1 MAMLARGDVDLYYE
15 SVGDGPPLLL
25 IAGLASDSLSW
36 QPVVA
41 DLAAHYRVITV
52 DNRGAGRTTPQTA
65 ATTIRAMADD
75 CVALIE
81 HLGLPS
87 AHVLG
92 HSMGGFVA
100 QDCAIRYPDK
110 VNALVLAATSSVNS
124 KRNNDMFSDWA
135 SALADAADR
144 KAWFRNLFYW
154 IFSTRF
160 FNDAAVVDAAIQ
172 YALAYPYPQSATAF
186 RNQIGAI
193 AAFDSTKALASIR
206 VQTLVLGSGED
217 LLFPLDECRKFA
229 RSLPNAEFAAIENA
243 GHSIHMENP
252 QAFVKH
258 VIDFLPRR

>member
-1 MAMLARGDVDLYYE
+1 MATLARGDVALYYE
-15 SVGDGPPLLL
+15 SVGDGAPLLL

-36 QPVVA
+36 QPIVA
-41 DLAAHYRVITV
+41 DLAARYRVITV

-65 ATTIRAMADD
+65 PTTIRAMADD

-124 KRNNDMFSDWA
+124 RRNNDMFSDWA
-135 SALADAADR
+135 SAFANGPDR

-160 FNDAAVVDAAIQ
+160 FNDDAVVDAAIQ
-172 YALAYPYPQSATAF
+172 YALAYPYPQSAMAF
-186 RNQIGAI
+186 QNQISAI
-193 AAFDSTKALASIR
+193 AAFDSTSALANIR
-206 VQTLVLGSGED
+206 TKTLVLGAACD

-229 RSLPNAEFAAIENA
+229 RALPHAEFAAIEDA
-243 GHSIHMENP
+243 GHSIHVENP

-258 VIDFLPRR
+258 VIDFLPQR

>member
-36 QPVVA
+36 QPIVA
-41 DLAAHYRVITV
+41 DLAARYRVITV

-65 ATTIRAMADD
+65 PTSVRAMADD

-81 HLGLPS
+81 HLGLS
-87 AHVLG
+87 SVHVLG

-110 VNALVLAATSSVNS
+110 VNALVLAATSSVNPR
-124 KRNNDMFSDWA
+124 RNNDMFSDWA
-135 SALADAADR
+135 SALANGADKR
-144 KAWFRNLFYW
+144 AWFRNLFYW

-160 FNDAAVVDAAIQ
+160 FNDDAVVDAAIQ

-186 RNQIGAI
+186 RNQIDAI
-193 AAFDSTKALASIR
+193 AAFDSTKALANIR
-206 VQTLVLGSGED
+206 MQTLVIGAACD

-258 VIDFLPRR
+258 VIDFLPQR

>member
-1 MAMLARGDVDLYYE
+1 MAMLARGDVDLYCD
-15 SVGDGPPLLL
+15 SVGDGAPLLL
-25 IAGLASDSLSW
+25 VAGLASDSLSW
-36 QPVVA
+36 QPIVA

-52 DNRGAGRTTPQTA
+52 DNRGAGRTTPQA
-65 ATTIRAMADD
+65 APTSIRSMADD
-75 CVALIE
+75 CVALIQ

-110 VNALVLAATSSVNS
+110 VDALVLVATSSVNS

-135 SALADAADR
+135 SALANGADR

-160 FNDAAVVDAAIQ
+160 FNDDAVVDAAIQ

-193 AAFDSTKALASIR
+193 SAFDSTNALANIR
-206 VQTLVLGSGED
+206 TQTLVLGGAED
-217 LLFPLDECRKFA
+217 LLFPLDECREFA
-229 RSLPNAEFAAIENA
+229 RLLPGAKFAAIENA
-243 GHSIHMENP
+243 AHSIHMENP

-258 VIDFLPRR
+258 VIDFLAQR